1 MDTTEFSDADTARRL
16 LKRHLISWATGTPVD
31 PPSPAPATGTR
42 TLVLAD
48 AAHLPAAT
56 AAGLAGPGTLV
67 LVPGFPGEVPDGTA
81 AYDGSLTEPGGEFS
95 NGQDFFLQTHSY
107 AASPFMTVFGPTV
120 VRVFDEDD
128 HAAFLADA
136 DRALSDGAF
145 PEFLVTSS
153 VLLADPDALGGGQD
167 PADGPALRLYADP
180 GGRVSLSPTG
190 AVLGTVD
197 DTLDTLTARHAE
209 LTHGAAGTGRVLPPP
224 ALARIRAD
232 RPHLPR
238 YLAAVTA
245 LRSLMV
251 RGVTGLSVSGF
262 GSRLTPGLAATGAAA
277 DLADPGL
284 PIVLHRETG
293 ADGEEA
299 YVVAGSRLFALDVR
313 AARALECL
321 LATGGRVDGLVPA
334 EDVDRTA
341 ELLARHAIDLPLSL
355 PVPAA
360 A

>member
-1 MDTTEFSDADTARRL
+1 MDTTTLSDADTARRR
-16 LKRHLISWATGTPVD
+16 LKRHLISWATGTPLD
-31 PPSPAPATGTR
+31 PPAPAPATGTH

-48 AAHLPAAT
+48 AAHLAAVT
-56 AAGLAGPGTLV
+56 AAGLAGPDTLV
-67 LVPGFPGEVPDGTA
+67 LVPGLPGEVPDGTA

-95 NGQDFFLQTHSY
+95 NGQDFFLQTHAY

-136 DRALSDGAF
+136 DRALTDGVF

-153 VLLADPDALGGGQD
+153 VLLADPGALGGGHD

-180 GGRVSLSPTG
+180 DGRVSLSPTG

-197 DTLDTLTARHAE
+197 DTLATLTARHAE
-209 LTHGAAGTGRVLPPP
+209 LTHGAAGT
-224 ALARIRAD
+224 LAAARAD

-245 LRSLMV
+245 LRSLMA

-284 PIVLHRETG
+284 PIVLHR
-293 ADGEEA
+293 DEEA
-299 YVVAGSRLFALDVR
+299 YAVAGSRLFALDVR

-321 LATGGRVDGLVPA
+321 LATGGDTAGLVPA
-334 EDVDRTA
+334 ED
-341 ELLARHAIDLPLSL
+341 LARTVALLDRHGIALDLPL
-355 PVPAA
+355 PVAA
-360 A
+360 